1 MANLYGLDA
10 AGNQAYI
17 RAFGTGTN
25 GDPYIVSNS
34 NDLFTPEL
42 KSDFVTASGTAAADV
57 IDAVAN
63 RKLRVMA
70 MTITSISG
78 CTVKLQSGGVTDI
91 TPPFHI
97 AANGNLVQSNPLG
110 LFESVISQKINAVAS
125 GTTNYTVMLSYRE
138 VA

>member
-10 AGNQAYI
+10 AGNAAYV
-17 RAFGTGTN
+17 RATGAGAV
-25 GDPYIVSNS
+25 GDPFIVN
-34 NDLFTPEL
+34 NDLFTSEL
-42 KSDFVTASGTAAADV
+42 KSAFVSASGNADIITAV
-57 IDAVAN
+57 SS

-78 CTVKLQSGGVTDI
+78 CTVKLQSGASTDK

-97 AANGNLVQSNPLG
+97 ATNGNLVQSNPLG
-110 LFESVISQKINAVAS
+110 LFESVISEKINAVVS
-125 GTTNYTVMLSYRE
+125 GTTTYTVMLSYRE

>member
-10 AGNQAYI
+10 AGNAAYI
-17 RAFGTGTN
+17 RATGAGAV
-25 GDPYIVSNS
+25 GDPFIVN
-34 NDLFTPEL
+34 NDLFTSEL
-42 KSDFVTASGTAAADV
+42 KSAFITGTASADV
-57 IDAVAN
+57 IAAVSS

-70 MTITSISG
+70 MTITSVSG
-78 CTVKLQSGGVTDI
+78 CTVKLQSGASTDK

-110 LFESVISQKINAVAS
+110 LFESVISEKINAVVS
-125 GTTNYTVMLSYRE
+125 GTTTYTVMLSYRE